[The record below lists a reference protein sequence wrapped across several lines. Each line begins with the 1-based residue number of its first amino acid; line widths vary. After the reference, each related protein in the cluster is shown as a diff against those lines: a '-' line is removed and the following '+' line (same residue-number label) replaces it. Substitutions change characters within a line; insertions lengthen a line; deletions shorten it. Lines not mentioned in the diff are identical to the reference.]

1 MSTHKIK
8 FTEIPAKLPYPVK
21 YKAAL
26 STAHSEIITYVCE
39 HYKGTKAYRDQV
51 IGLINTASY
60 IILNDNSFTLKI
72 PDPFVDIDTNAN
84 RFALGNLFIQPRIV
98 EWDIEPVESKSEPEP
113 KAIPATVA
121 ASASEDFI
129 PTPKENIYLKGRTIP
144 RFDPD
149 DVWLRTFI
157 NGEEFVMYRS
167 LPIVP
172 EIQRDVTVTTDVN
185 RCTSSDLLKLYPN
198 VLIKTRA
205 AALYQPCESLTCLD
219 DLGMVLP
226 ILDFTED
233 QLIRNIIEYPHFY
246 HVERYVDGDWEKFY
260 KRIEIN
266 GELHDT
272 MEVWDSLPDSKRIPK
287 SAEYIK
293 DYVIRRYL
301 LERDILHIDHKYP
314 MWGSLDPFI
323 TLFMPAADYKRYGID
338 DVVATARTC
347 VTSRVSWY
355 QTRNPILRQAG
366 LV

>member
-1 MSTHKIK
+1 MTKRPEIK
-8 FTEIPAKLPYPVK
+8 FTEIPARLTYPVK
-21 YKAAL
+21 FKAAL
-26 STAHSEIITYVCE
+26 STAHSDIITYVCD
-39 HYKGTKAYRDQV
+39 HYEDTKSYRDQV
-51 IGLINTASY
+51 VGLINTASY
-60 IILNDNSFTLKI
+60 NILNGNPFTLKSSN
-72 PDPFVDIDTNAN
+72 PFTDIDINADQY
-84 RFALGNLFIQPRIV
+84 ALGSLYIQPRIV
-98 EWDIEPVESKSEPEP
+98 EWDIDPVEHKTEPTT
-113 KAIPATVA
+113 APATVM
-121 ASASEDFI
+121 ASASDDFI
-129 PTPKENIYLKGRTIP
+129 PTPKENLYLKGRTIP

-172 EIQRDVTVTTDVN
+172 EIQRDVTVSTDVN
-185 RCTSSDLLKLYPN
+185 RCTSADLLKLYPN
-198 VLIKTRA
+198 ILIKTRA
-205 AALYQPCESLTCLD
+205 AALYQPCGSLKYLD
-219 DLGMVLP
+219 DLGVVLP

-233 QLIRNIIEYPHFY
+233 QLIQNIIEYPHLY
-246 HVERYVDGDWEKFY
+246 HVERYINGDWEKFY
-260 KRIEIN
+260 KRIEID
-266 GELHDT
+266 GELYDT
-272 MEVWDSLPDSKRIPK
+272 MEVWDSLPDSKCIPK

-301 LERDILHIDHKYP
+301 MERDILHISHKYP

-338 DVVATARTC
+338 DAVATARAC

>member
-1 MSTHKIK
+1 MIR
-8 FTEIPAKLPYPVK
+8 FTELTNVLPYPAK

-26 STAHSEIITYVCE
+26 STAHSEIISYVCDNYPGGLA
-39 HYKGTKAYRDQV
+39 YKNRVVALLNAVSCLILDGGTYK
-51 IGLINTASY
+51 IN
-60 IILNDNSFTLKI
+60 LDN
-72 PDPFVDIDTNAN
+72 PFADVDIDADLSK
-84 RFALGNLFIQPRIV
+84 LGELEIQARQI
-98 EWDIEPVESKSEPEP
+98 EWDIESVEP
-113 KAIPATVA
+113 KSGVVVEPKPILATVMT
-121 ASASEDFI
+121 SASDDFI
-129 PTPKENIYLKGRTIP
+129 PTPKENLYLKGRTIP

-172 EIQRDVTVTTDVN
+172 EIQRDVTVSTDVN
-185 RCTSSDLLKLYPN
+185 RCTPADLLKLYPN
-198 VLIKTRA
+198 ILIKTRA
-205 AALYQPCESLTCLD
+205 AALYQPCGSLKYLD
-219 DLGMVLP
+219 DLGVVLP

-233 QLIRNIIEYPHFY
+233 QLIQNIIEYPHLY
-246 HVERYVDGDWEKFY
+246 HVERYINGDWEKFY
-260 KRIEIN
+260 KRIEID
-266 GELHDT
+266 GELYDT
-272 MEVWDSLPDSKRIPK
+272 MEVWDSLPDSKCIPK

-301 LERDILHIDHKYP
+301 MERDILHISHKYP

-338 DVVATARTC
+338 DAVATARAC

>member
-1 MSTHKIK
+1 MIK
-8 FTEIPAKLPYPVK
+8 FTEITNVLPYPVK

-26 STAHSEIITYVCE
+26 STAHSDIISYVCDNFSGGLA
-39 HYKGTKAYRDQV
+39 YKNRVIALLNAVSCLILDGGTYKF
-51 IGLINTASY
+51 NS
-60 IILNDNSFTLKI
+60 DN
-72 PDPFVDIDTNAN
+72 PFADIDINADLSS
-84 RFALGNLFIQPRIV
+84 LGDLELLPRQI
-98 EWDIEPVESKSEPEP
+98 EWDIEPVEPKSEAVAEP
-113 KAIPATVA
+113 KPIPATVT
-121 ASASEDFI
+121 ASMSEDFM
-129 PTPKENIYLKGRTIP
+129 PTPKENLYLKGRTIP

-185 RCTSSDLLKLYPN
+185 RCTPADLLKLYPN

-205 AALYQPCESLTCLD
+205 AALYQPCDSLKYLD
-219 DLGMVLP
+219 DLGIVLP

-233 QLIRNIIEYPHFY
+233 QLIRNIIEYPHLY
-246 HVERYVDGDWEKFY
+246 HVERYINGDWEKFY
-260 KRIEIN
+260 KRIEID
-266 GELHDT
+266 GELYDT

-301 LERDILHIDHKYP
+301 MERDILHIKHKYP

-338 DVVATARTC
+338 DVVTTARTC

>member
-1 MSTHKIK
+1 MK
-8 FTEIPAKLPYPVK
+8 FTEITNTLPYPMK

-26 STAHSEIITYVCE
+26 STAHSDIISYVCE
-39 HYKGTKAYRDQV
+39 NYPGGLAYKNRV
-51 IGLINTASY
+51 IDLINSVSCL
-60 IILNDNSFTLKI
+60 ILDGNTYKFNSDN
-72 PDPFVDIDTNAN
+72 PFADIDPCMDISS
-84 RFALGNLFIQPRIV
+84 LGTLYIQTRQI
-98 EWDIEPVESKSEPEP
+98 EWDIEPVEPKNDGISESKP
-113 KAIPATVA
+113 IPATVT

-129 PTPKENIYLKGRTIP
+129 PTPKENLYLKGKVIP
-144 RFDPD
+144 QFDMD
-149 DVWLRTFI
+149 DIWLRTFI
-157 NGEEFVMYRS
+157 NGEEYVIYRS

-172 EIQRDVTVTTDVN
+172 KIQRDVTVTTDVN
-185 RCTSSDLLKLYPN
+185 RCTSADLLKLYPN
-198 VLIKTRA
+198 VFIKTRST
-205 AALYQPCESLTCLD
+205 ALYQPCESLTCLD
-219 DLGMVLP
+219 DLGVVLP

-233 QLIRNIIEYPHFY
+233 QLIRNIVEYPHLY

-260 KRIEIN
+260 KRIEID
-266 GELHDT
+266 GKLYDT

-301 LERDILHIDHKYP
+301 MERDILHIEHKYP

-338 DVVATARTC
+338 DPVATARAC

-355 QTRNPILRQAG
+355 QTRNPVLRMAG